1 MTHIIA
7 VANQKGG
14 VGKTTTAVNLASCLA
29 SRDRKTLLIDM
40 DPQGNATSG
49 LGIDKRILAFTV
61 YDFLV
66 DPSLPLD
73 NIILNPVQD
82 NLFLLPSNIQL
93 IGAEIDLLN
102 MPEKEYRLRNII
114 EIVKND
120 YDFIIIDSPPSLGI
134 LTINILSASSFL
146 LIPVQCEYYALEGL
160 SLFMETMK
168 RVRASFNRNLKL
180 LGLLITMFD
189 SRTNLSRQVTDD
201 VKKHFGNL
209 VFNTLIFR
217 NVRLSEAP
225 SFGKPIILYDIRS
238 TGAYYYTQLA
248 DEILSKLEPK
258 IPDNTIDPAKL
269 PPVISESTSQKELP
283 SDKEG
288 QNRAGTGA

>member
-29 SRDRKTLLIDM
+29 AQNRKTLLIDM

-61 YDFLV
+61 YDLLV
-66 DPSLPLD
+66 DPTQSID

-102 MPEKEYRLRNII
+102 IPEKEYLLRNII
-114 EIVKND
+114 DMIKND

-134 LTINILSASSFL
+134 LTINILSACSLL

-168 RVRASFNRNLKL
+168 RVRASFNRNLQL

-201 VKKHFGNL
+201 VKKHFGSL

-225 SFGKPIILYDIRS
+225 SFGKPIILYDINS

-248 DEILSKLEPK
+248 TEILSKLEPELPEK
-258 IPDNTIDPAKL
+258 SPDPLQSPPDN
-269 PPVISESTSQKELP
+269 VESTSQKEAP

-288 QNRAGTGA
+288 QNGPGTGA

>member
-7 VANQKGG
+7 VSNQKGG

-29 SRDRKTLLIDM
+29 SLNRKTLLIDM

-61 YDFLV
+61 YDLLI
-66 DPSLPLD
+66 DDAQPLD

-82 NLFLLPSNIQL
+82 KLFLLPSNIQL

-114 EIVKND
+114 NNINND
-120 YDFIIIDSPPSLGI
+120 FEFIIIDSPPSLGI
-134 LTINILSASSFL
+134 LTINILSAASFL

-168 RVRASFNRNLKL
+168 RVKASFNRNLQL
-180 LGLLITMFD
+180 LGLLVTMFD

-201 VKKHFGNL
+201 VRKHFGNL
-209 VFNTLIFR
+209 VFNTLIYR

-225 SFGKPIILYDIRS
+225 SFGKPIILYDINS
-238 TGAYYYTQLA
+238 TGAHYYLQLA
-248 DEILSKLEPK
+248 EEILSKLEPK
-258 IPDNTIDPAKL
+258 IPKIN
-269 PPVISESTSQKELP
+269 PVPQTVPSVNVQPISHEEVSC
-283 SDKEG
+283 DKEN
-288 QNRAGTGA
+288 QNGPGPGS

>member
-1 MTHIIA
+1 MTYIIA

-29 SRDRKTLLIDM
+29 ALNRKTLLIDM

-49 LGIDKRILAFTV
+49 LGIDKRILAFTI
-61 YDFLV
+61 YDL
-66 DPSLPLD
+66 LID
-73 NIILNPVQD
+73 NSQSFDNVILNPVQD

-102 MPEKEYRLRNII
+102 VPEKEYRLRNII
-114 EIVKND
+114 NNISNNF
-120 YDFIIIDSPPSLGI
+120 DFIIIDSPPSLGI
-134 LTINILSASSFL
+134 LTINILSAASFL

-160 SLFMETMK
+160 SMFMETMK
-168 RVRASFNRNLKL
+168 RVRASFNRNLQL
-180 LGLLITMFD
+180 LGLLVTMFD

-201 VKKHFGNL
+201 VKKHFGTF
-209 VFNTLIFR
+209 VFKTLIFR

-225 SFGKPIILYDIRS
+225 SFGKPIILYDINS
-238 TGAYYYTQLA
+238 TGAHYYMQLA
-248 DEILSKLEPK
+248 DEILTKLEPK
-258 IPDNTIDPAKL
+258 IPVEKPVPLITPTDN
-269 PPVISESTSQKELP
+269 VQSISQEEVS

-288 QNRAGTGA
+288 QNGSGAGS